1 MNRFFVRSPFCIT
14 VLSLLMLAGSGCA
27 AKKKE
32 PKMIYA
38 SGVLRIKG
46 KPVADIMV
54 QALPDALA
62 GADGPTTSGI
72 TDAEGRFVLKTDTG
86 VEAAVVG
93 PCKIILIDTKEER
106 VPQGQVAPPQ
116 RINSRY
122 TIAGP
127 QGLSAE
133 IREDGKSIEIDLLD

>member
-1 MNRFFVRSPFCIT
+1 MYR
-14 VLSLLMLAGSGCA
+14 SLLRFAAMVLLPILFTACA
-27 AKKKE
+27 EKQKA

-38 SGVLRIKG
+38 SGVLTIKG
-46 KPVADIMV
+46 KPVADILV
-54 QALPDALA
+54 QSLPDALQ
-62 GADGPTTSGI
+62 GADGPTTSGV
-72 TDAEGRFVLKTDTG
+72 TDQEGRFVLKTDDG

-106 VPQGQVAPPQ
+106 APQGQVAPPQ

-127 QGLSAE
+127 QGLSADV
-133 IREDGKSIEIDLLD
+133 REDGKSIDINLLD